1 MRSQNPGRV
10 DPRESLVRALLG
22 GRGGLCGFQGGAPLL
37 RGQHLPVLDQG
48 AATPL
53 LPRLKEKLGTLA
65 LLFGQHPEEAAHT
78 FRSHL
83 VAFEVEAPR
92 GRWTRP
98 RGVADGGLLLG
109 GRIAPDL
116 GAHS

>member
-1 MRSQNPGRV
+1 MASGAV
-10 DPRESLVRALLG
+10 LHSSRAITC
-22 GRGGLCGFQGGAPLL
+22 RAY
-37 RGQHLPVLDQG
+37 QG

-53 LPRLKEKLGTLA
+53 LPRLKEKLGALA

-78 FRSHL
+78 FQSHL

-116 GAHS
+116 GAHG